1 VDALRALLSRPEGQ
15 PEDEPIYSFLKKAE
29 GQFTCGRVTVQ

>member
-1 VDALRALLSRPEGQ
+1 MLIRPEGQ

-29 GQFTCGRVTVQ
+29 GQYACGRLTSQ